1 MDRKYWKKTG
11 IIGIISTIFY
21 EAVTIISRVIS
32 GISAGEFHER
42 YNLPI
47 YLRIHHMFWG
57 ILVLI
62 IGLTLAKRYPKIS
75 PWIAGIGIGLFLSD
89 VIHHFIVLPLWVGN
103 TGWHWP

>member
-1 MDRKYWKKTG
+1 MNKLYWKKTG
-11 IIGIISTIFY
+11 LIGGVSTVFY
-21 EAVTIISRVIS
+21 EVATIISRALS

-57 ILVLI
+57 LLVLI
-62 IGLTLAKRYPKIS
+62 IGLAIAKRRPKLS